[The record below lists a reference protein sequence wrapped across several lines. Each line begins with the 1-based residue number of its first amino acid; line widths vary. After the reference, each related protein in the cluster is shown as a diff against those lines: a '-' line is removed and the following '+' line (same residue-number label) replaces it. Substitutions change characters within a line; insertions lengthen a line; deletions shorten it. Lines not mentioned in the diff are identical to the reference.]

1 MRCATCVFDSEP
13 MAGPCACCEAPEY
26 AMWLSKDFSGLR
38 DVWIEISQRL
48 MWKRRQLALFEV
60 VR

>member
-1 MRCATCVFDSEP
+1 
-13 MAGPCACCEAPEY
+13 
-26 AMWLSKDFSGLR
+26 MWLSKDFSGLR